1 MYFPPIKKLKHEQD
15 KDPYDGVLQWFF
27 EQTSFELMDNGTE
40 DEYLGALKSIE
51 PLIELVQENM
61 PELPTSDVPFVE
73 ELVLWALA
81 EYKKL
86 NRKRIE
92 SGFEFKDNYG
102 AYLSNL

>member
-1 MYFPPIKKLKHEQD
+1 
-15 KDPYDGVLQWFF
+15 
-27 EQTSFELMDNGTE
+27 MDNGTE

-51 PLIELVQENM
+51 PLIELVQEHM
-61 PELPTSDVPFVE
+61 PELPAADVPFVE

-92 SGFEFKDNYG
+92 TGFEFKDNYG